1 MSDDYDDLDDGLTY
15 CVYCY
20 DAVPEWKGSCCG
32 ENHFMTGFEIKEHEK
47 ELNEIDKR
55 MKGASQTYDP
65 PMTQTEEYLLKQQRE
80 DEHKSHGY

>member
-1 MSDDYDDLDDGLTY
+1 MAQKEWTAEKFEPALESDDLDDGLTY

-32 ENHFMTGFEIKEHEK
+32 ENHFMTGFEIKKHER

-55 MKGASQTYDP
+55 MKGASY
-65 PMTQTEEYLLKQQRE
+65 
-80 DEHKSHGY
+80 G